1 MDSLSL
7 DNLSYLHY
15 AMIFLATIAAAFIS
29 GVGGF
34 GGAFVIAFMLT
45 PIIGVKAI
53 VPLIAVFAFIG
64 NLSRLAFYFRT
75 VDWPIAGK
83 YFLSSLPGVYI
94 GTTIFKTLPERPLL
108 LLFGAILIL
117 AIPLRRYLKSR
128 SFSPGWKTIFGF
140 GFLYGCISGTAVGAG
155 MFVVAGLL
163 SIGMQGPLLLGT
175 DALIGLMNS
184 SSRIVAFR
192 YHGLLTNDLIIT
204 GAIMGIATIP
214 GTWMASA
221 LVKRTKIELHS
232 MIIEVLIVLGGI
244 MMLVNA
250 LS

>member
-83 YFLSSLPGVYI
+83 YFCRLFPGFI
-94 GTTIFKTLPERPLL
+94 SARQFSRLLPERPC
-108 LLFGAILIL
+108 FCSSV
-117 AIPLRRYLKSR
+117 PF
-128 SFSPGWKTIFGF
+128 SFLQFH
-140 GFLYGCISGTAVGAG
+140 CAV
-155 MFVVAGLL
+155 
-163 SIGMQGPLLLGT
+163 T
-175 DALIGLMNS
+175 
-184 SSRIVAFR
+184 
-192 YHGLLTNDLIIT
+192 
-204 GAIMGIATIP
+204 
-214 GTWMASA
+214 
-221 LVKRTKIELHS
+221 
-232 MIIEVLIVLGGI
+232 
-244 MMLVNA
+244 
-250 LS
+250 